1 MSGYFDVP
9 GTAAFPWILVLAGM
23 GDGAVLLALP
33 SLPSWPVLVPAQ
45 PYRKWFDSAG
55 LTL

>member
-9 GTAAFPWILVLAGM
+9 GTAAFLWILVLAGM
-23 GDGAVLLALP
+23 GDGAVLLVLP
-33 SLPSWPVLVPAQ
+33 SLLSWPVLVPEQ
-45 PYRKWFDSAG
+45 PYRKWFGSAG